1 MAPEQR
7 RGALIE
13 ATLPL
18 LRQYGREVSTR
29 QIAEAAGVAEGT
41 IFRVFATKDAL
52 IDEAVA
58 SVFRPEPLLAELA
71 AIDPDLPLRETL
83 VSAVDHLQH
92 HLRSV
97 ISLMVAMRM
106 SRPPSAEGRPADIDR
121 GAVHETARE
130 AHERVAAAFE
140 ALLARHTDQLRLP
153 PREVTQAVRLLTFS
167 ASHPLI
173 AQTPLTADQIT
184 DLILDGVR
192 HHHPPSRPGAAE
204 PPPGTGGSSC

>member
-58 SVFRPEPLLAELA
+58 SVFRPEPLLAELT
-71 AIDPDLPLRETL
+71 AIDPELPLRETL
-83 VSAVDHLQH
+83 VSAVGHLQH

-106 SRPPSAEGRPADIDR
+106 SRPPMSQDRPVDIDR

-130 AHERVAAAFE
+130 ANERVAVAFE
-140 ALLARHTDQLRLP
+140 ALLARHIDQLRLP
-153 PREVTQAVRLLTFS
+153 PHEVTQAVRLLTFS

-173 AQTPLTADQIT
+173 AQTPLTAERIT

-192 HHHPPSRPGAAE
+192 HHPPPRPGAAE